1 MFNLFALLYDPT
13 GSVDNDSL
21 MDDLKQRF
29 PWIKE
34 YRVFTETL
42 QFPAITRVILEKDGW
57 RVRFNIREQEDMTLS
72 LSRLQKILKKK
83 TALPENFLSYNKEL
97 AIGFGDDPDRRF
109 TDEIIH
115 IGEFVRENYPGVVI
129 YDQYNEDVW

>member
-1 MFNLFALLYDPT
+1 MFNLFALLYDP
-13 GSVDNDSL
+13 SDCIDNDSL
-21 MDDLKQRF
+21 MHDLEQKLLWIGQYAVCTEQLDF
-29 PWIKE
+29 PD
-34 YRVFTETL
+34 VTL
-42 QFPAITRVILEKDGW
+42 VVLEKEGW
-57 RVRFNIREQEDMTLS
+57 RVEFEIREQDSMTLS
-72 LSRLQKILKKK
+72 LGALQKILKKK

-109 TDEIIH
+109 TDEIIQ

>member
-1 MFNLFALLYDPT
+1 MFNLFALLHDPS
-13 GSVDNDSL
+13 GRIDNDSL
-21 MDDLKQRF
+21 MRELRQKF
-29 PWIKE
+29 PWIGE
-34 YRVFTETL
+34 YVVATEQLSFPDVTL
-42 QFPAITRVILEKDGW
+42 VVLEKEGW
-57 RVRFNIREQEDMTLS
+57 RVEFEIREQDSMTLS
-72 LSRLQKILKKK
+72 LSALQKILQKKA
-83 TALPENFLSYNKEL
+83 ALPENFLSYNKEL

>member
-1 MFNLFALLYDPT
+1 MFTLFALLHDP
-13 GSVDNDSL
+13 SNSIDNESL
-21 MDDLKQRF
+21 IRDLSQKF

-34 YRVFTETL
+34 YTVSTETL
-42 QFPAITRVILEKDGW
+42 EFPAITRVILEREGW

-72 LSRLQKILKKK
+72 LSELQKILKKK
-83 TALPENFLSYNKEL
+83 TTLPENFLSYNKEL

-109 TDEIIH
+109 TDEVIN

-129 YDQYNEDVW
+129 FDQYNKDVW